1 MAAESPDAAAF
12 YNYPRLFGYRRSFV
26 KGFEDA
32 RKTAKRAPGAQS

>member
-1 MAAESPDAAAF
+1 MAAESRDAAAF
-12 YNYPRLFGYRRSFV
+12 YDYPRLFGYRRSFV